1 MSESGALDW
10 LKGQLASLNAEFEA
24 MARDGRLQA
33 WAKRL
38 SDGFI
43 AMGETLK
50 SLIQTLYEWR
60 TALTVLAQA
69 WAGLKIAGWI
79 ASLRLLYGQFI
90 ALPAA

>member
-69 WAGLKIAGWI
+69 WAGLKIVGWI